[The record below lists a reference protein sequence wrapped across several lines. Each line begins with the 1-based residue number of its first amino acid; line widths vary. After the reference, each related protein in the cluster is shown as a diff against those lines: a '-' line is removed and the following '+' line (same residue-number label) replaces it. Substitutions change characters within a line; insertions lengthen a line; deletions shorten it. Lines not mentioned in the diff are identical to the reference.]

1 MFFVGVTKIHP
12 HIQTYLATY
21 FGRHIYIT
29 TFNITYFRKIQSV
42 LQKDN
47 VDQHRALYE
56 ERRRAEEA
64 TERAKEIIK
73 VK

>member
-1 MFFVGVTKIHP
+1 M
-12 HIQTYLATY
+12 
-21 FGRHIYIT
+21 
-29 TFNITYFRKIQSV
+29 YFRKIQSI

-47 VDQHRALYE
+47 VDQYKALQE

-73 VK
+73 VLLAG

>member
-1 MFFVGVTKIHP
+1 MSEETCWMYSLYP
-12 HIQTYLATY
+12 T
-21 FGRHIYIT
+21 
-29 TFNITYFRKIQSV
+29 NNNMYFRKIQSV

-47 VDQHRALYE
+47 VDQHKALHE

-73 VK
+73 VRSREQ